1 MENKMTEKQWK
12 FLGRLKSERYAP
24 NLVAKYEAFLATD
37 LSSKGASELIEQYLN
52 SPKKSESLEY
62 KAILAEEQRQIE
74 LSRQRIEDK
83 RNAEEAN
90 CEVCKSGHPIPH
102 FNCSFEGRVGHGRHC
117 SADLCF

>member
-1 MENKMTEKQWK
+1 MGNKMTEKQWK
-12 FLGRLKSERYAP
+12 FLGRLKNERYAP
-24 NLVAKYEAFLATD
+24 NLVAKYDEFLATD

-83 RNAEEAN
+83 RRAEEAN
-90 CEVCKSGHPIPH
+90 CEICKSGNPIPH
-102 FNCSFEGRVGHGRHC
+102 FNCNFEGRVGHGRRC